1 MDNNYLQH
9 YGILGMK
16 WGKRNGPPYPLTG
29 KQMSSSERKA
39 KRTGKY
45 VNATP
50 QDRKSSSGYKKAS
63 DMTDEELKT
72 FNARKGMEKQY
83 NKYTKADDTKKWENV
98 KQVANLVDNTIN
110 QTSRAIDDAY
120 REEHRRKKNEID
132 LSHLSDDELRKIV
145 NRMNMEQQYRNLLPD
160 DISQGEVVT
169 KKAMAILGTL
179 STAALATIGVV
190 YMVKSFA

>member
-1 MDNNYLQH
+1 MSENYLQH

-50 QDRKSSSGYKKAS
+50 GKTASSGYRKAS
-63 DMTDEELKT
+63 EMSDQEPTD
-72 FNARKGMEKQY
+72 FNKRKGLEKQY
-83 NKYTKADDTKKWENV
+83 NKYTKGDENKKWENV
-98 KQVANLVDNTIN
+98 KQVANLVDSTIN
-110 QTSRAIDDAY
+110 QASRSVDDAY
-120 REEHRRKKNEID
+120 RDEHRRKKNQID

-145 NRMNMEQQYRNLLPD
+145 NRLNMERQYRDLLPD

-169 KKAMAILGTL
+169 KKVLAVLGTA
-179 STAALATIGVV
+179 STAALAAIGVV
-190 YMVKSFA
+190 AMIKSFS